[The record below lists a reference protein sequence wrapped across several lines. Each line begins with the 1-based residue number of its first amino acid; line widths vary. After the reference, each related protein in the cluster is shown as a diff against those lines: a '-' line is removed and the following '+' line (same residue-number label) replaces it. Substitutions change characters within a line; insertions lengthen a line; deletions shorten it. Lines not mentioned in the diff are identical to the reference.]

1 LLSNKEKE
9 SAFISSIPI
18 STESSV
24 EIPVLKEAPKKE
36 VPTEGLF
43 TYMGKSKE
51 EIEGLLGK
59 PTRVDM
65 SAYEYQWWIYNHF
78 PTSYI
83 QIGVRDNKV
92 VTVYGIGNE
101 INTLPFTINQTM
113 EEIQKQFELKDT
125 ISLTAKG
132 NSYRFEL
139 TDEESRQR
147 PLVVF
152 GDIFA
157 QLYFDKI
164 TGKLSSIRLMDNEVL
179 VMQRPYELVYRG
191 ELLSAKELSE
201 DKWKDV
207 EKGVEA
213 QILDITNMMRIRHNL
228 NPVKWHEETSIVA
241 YNHSEDMRSGN
252 FFSHDSPSNGGLA
265 DRLAKGEVLYQLA
278 GENIAAKY
286 VDGIAVVE
294 GWLNSEGHRETL
306 LNEKFTHLGVGVSEK
321 YYTQNFIQTWE

>member
-1 LLSNKEKE
+1 M
-9 SAFISSIPI
+9 
-18 STESSV
+18 
-24 EIPVLKEAPKKE
+24 PK
-36 VPTEGLF
+36 EGLF
-43 TYMGKSKE
+43 TYMGKSVE

-59 PTRVDM
+59 PARVDK
-65 SAYEYQWWIYNHF
+65 SAYEYNWWIYNNY
-78 PTSYI
+78 PDTYI
-83 QIGVRDNKV
+83 QIGIKDNKV

-101 INTLPFTINQTM
+101 INTIPLSINQTF
-113 EEIQKQFELKDT
+113 EEVQQQFKFEDT
-125 ISLTAKG
+125 VSLTAKG

-139 TDEESRQR
+139 TEEERQQR

-152 GDIFA
+152 GDIYA

-164 TGKLSSIRLMDNEVL
+164 TRKLSSIRLMDNEVL

-191 ELLSAKELSE
+191 ELLSAKGLSNDE
-201 DKWKDV
+201 WKTV
-207 EKGVEA
+207 EKGVEK
-213 QILDITNMMRIRHNL
+213 QILDITNMIRNRHNL
-228 NPVKWHEETSIVA
+228 APVKWHEETSIVA
-241 YNHSEDMRSGN
+241 FKHSEDMRNGE
-252 FFSHDSPSNGGLA
+252 FFSHDSPTNGGLA
-265 DRLAKGEVLYQLA
+265 DRLAKGEVLYQIA

>member
-1 LLSNKEKE
+1 M
-9 SAFISSIPI
+9 
-18 STESSV
+18 
-24 EIPVLKEAPKKE
+24 
-36 VPTEGLF
+36 PTEGLF
-43 TYMGKSKE
+43 TYMGKAVE
-51 EIEGLLGK
+51 EIEELLGK
-59 PTRVDM
+59 PTRVDQT
-65 SAYEYQWWIYNHF
+65 AYEYDWWIYNHY
-78 PTSYI
+78 PNAYI
-83 QIGVRDNKV
+83 QVGIKDNKV
-92 VTVYGIGNE
+92 VTVYGIGDE
-101 INTLPFTINQTM
+101 INAHPLSINQTM
-113 EEIQKQFELKDT
+113 GEIQEQFDFENT

-139 TDEESRQR
+139 TEEERQQR

-152 GDIFA
+152 GDIFV

-191 ELLSAKELSE
+191 ELLSAKDLSE
-201 DKWKDV
+201 DEWKSI
-207 EKGVEA
+207 EKGIET
-213 QILDITNMMRIRHNL
+213 QILDITNMMRFRHNL
-228 NPVKWHEETSIVA
+228 GPVKWHEETSIVA
-241 YNHSEDMRSGN
+241 YKHSEDMRN
-252 FFSHDSPSNGGLA
+252 NDFFSHDSPTNGGLA

-306 LNEKFTHLGVGVSEK
+306 LNEKFTHLGVGVFEK